1 MLGAQGNT
9 NGKKDTV
16 CSKCFR
22 VSKQTAPLRKRF
34 NREVVR
40 RQLEFQ
46 ISKRGSVLILV
57 RSNDINKIKSTYP
70 TARSKSIGC
79 HKNISQTRLDL
90 LIIFSF
96 FLGF

>member
-22 VSKQTAPLRKRF
+22 VSKQTAPLRKLF
-34 NREVVR
+34 SREVVR

-57 RSNDINKIKSTYP
+57 RSNDIKIKSTYP
-70 TARSKSIGC
+70 TTARSKVEI
-79 HKNISQTRLDL
+79 HRVSQKYLSDQIRPPHN
-90 LIIFSF
+90 F
-96 FLGF
+96 